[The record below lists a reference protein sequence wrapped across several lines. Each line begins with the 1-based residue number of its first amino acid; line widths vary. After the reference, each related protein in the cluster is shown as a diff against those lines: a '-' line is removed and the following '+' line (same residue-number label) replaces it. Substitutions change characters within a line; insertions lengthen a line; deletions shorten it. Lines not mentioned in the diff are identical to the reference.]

1 MWETFSGR
9 TPYYF
14 LKNPQ
19 AIIKYV
25 YYEDGRPDLKDIRET
40 VDPDIHQMM
49 ETNWQKDPE
58 KRQEFRDVI
67 PILQGLLEKHLGI
80 D

>member
-1 MWETFSGR
+1 MWETFACR

-25 YYEDGRPDLKDIRET
+25 YYEDGRPDLKDIKET
-40 VDPDIHQMM
+40 VDPEILHMI
-49 ETNWQKDPE
+49 ETNWKKDAD
-58 KRQEFRDVI
+58 KRQEFRDII
-67 PILQGLLEKHLGI
+67 PILEKLLHNSVGL